1 MVLLGDPNCK
11 ASALVENPA
20 HDTGVISA
28 SGPLDNSL
36 VQLNY
41 LSGGANLKPG
51 QSVIT
56 SGLGGIFPKGI
67 PIGQIV
73 DSRSVEYGLYT
84 EARVK
89 LNANLGALEQV
100 WVLLP

>member
-1 MVLLGDPNCK
+1 VLLLGDPNCK
-11 ASALVENPA
+11 VSALVENPA
-20 HDTGVISA
+20 HDAGVISA
-28 SGPLDNSL
+28 SGPLDDSL
-36 VQLNY
+36 VELTY
-41 LSGGANLKPG
+41 LSGSANLKPG

-56 SGLGGIFPKGI
+56 SGLGGIFPKGV

-73 DSRSVEYGLYT
+73 DLRSVEYGLYT

-89 LNANLGALEQV
+89 LNARLGALEQV